1 MSEPANGL
9 NRSSTHTLLVNK
21 NGYPP
26 ECDIEV
32 LEEAMEQ
39 AEHCKS

>member
-1 MSEPANGL
+1 MSTP
-9 NRSSTHTLLVNK
+9 SSLHWLTVGFNK